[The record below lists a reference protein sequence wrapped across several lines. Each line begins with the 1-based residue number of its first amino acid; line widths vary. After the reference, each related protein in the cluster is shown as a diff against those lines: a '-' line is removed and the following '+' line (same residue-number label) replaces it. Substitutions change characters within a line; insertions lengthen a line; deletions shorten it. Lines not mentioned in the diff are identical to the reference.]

1 LAGGLEPVQLSSRY
15 AVIDYRSYV
24 DTTDHWA
31 YSGGVAVALFY
42 EDRCAKKPL
51 AMHKRRLC

>member
-1 LAGGLEPVQLSSRY
+1 VQLSSRY

-31 YSGGVAVALFY
+31 YSGSIRTCPIGL
-42 EDRCAKKPL
+42 
-51 AMHKRRLC
+51 